1 MVIAKVGV
9 AIGKN
14 VMSLVQMASGYWVWD
29 VVRFHREMTLS
40 WQDRVVMWVYMMSW
54 QDERCDLRGLNADL
68 ARLL

>member
-1 MVIAKVGV
+1 M
-9 AIGKN
+9 
-14 VMSLVQMASGYWVWD
+14 WD

-54 QDERCDLRGLNADL
+54 QDERCDLRGLNADV